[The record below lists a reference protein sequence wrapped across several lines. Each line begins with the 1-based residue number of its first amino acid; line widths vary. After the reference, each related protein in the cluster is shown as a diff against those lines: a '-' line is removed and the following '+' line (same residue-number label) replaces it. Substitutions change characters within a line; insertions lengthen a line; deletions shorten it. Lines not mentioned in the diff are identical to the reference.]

1 MKKGYTRFLFF
12 AFVLFNQGI
21 AFAGGE
27 FLPIGARSAG
37 LAHASVT
44 LGDAWSVFHNPSGIA
59 ALQRISA
66 GVYYENRFGLPETG
80 LRAGAVAL
88 PFGKNAFGLNIR
100 TYGYTLYS
108 EQQAGLT
115 YARAFGDHLRIG
127 MQLSYMGFRFSEYY
141 GQKSLVTV
149 TVGATYAFGKNLV
162 LGAQV
167 FNPNEQR
174 ITETGNERV
183 PSMIRFGARYRF
195 SNQVFIC
202 SEVEQSLNTK
212 PVLKAGIEYTPV
224 SVLILRAGISGN
236 PRSSSFGFGL
246 VLKKFQIDM
255 AGNFHPVLGFTP
267 QFGLTF
273 NPGS

>member
-1 MKKGYTRFLFF
+1 MKKGYYHFLFL
-12 AFVLFNQGI
+12 VLGFLNQGI
-21 AFAGGE
+21 AIAGGE
-27 FLPIGARSAG
+27 FLPVGARSAG

-44 LGDAWSVFHNPSGIA
+44 LGDVWSVFHNPAGIA
-59 ALQRISA
+59 SLSRLSA
-66 GVYYENRFGLPETG
+66 GVYYENRFGVPEMG
-80 LRAGAVAL
+80 LRAGAFAL
-88 PFGKNAFGLNIR
+88 PFGKNAVGLNIR

-127 MQLSYMGFRFSEYY
+127 MQFNYIGFRFSDYY
-141 GQKSLVTV
+141 GQKSVFTA
-149 TVGATYAFGKNLV
+149 TVGATYAFGRNLV

-183 PSMIRFGARYRF
+183 PSMVRFGARYRF
-195 SNQVFIC
+195 SDQVFVC

-212 PVLKAGIEYTPV
+212 PVIKAGIEYKPV
-224 SVLILRAGISGN
+224 SVLVLRAGISGN
-236 PRSSSFGFGL
+236 PRTSSFGFGL

-255 AGNFHPVLGFTP
+255 AGSFHPALGFTP
-267 QFGLTF
+267 QFGITF
-273 NPGS
+273 NP